1 MAKKTEWTKTK
12 KCGHQTKWI
21 KIERIQNRVDK
32 NSGKKKNWSKTEWR
46 KKQSGKTKGIETEQK
61 KIYIHK

>member
-1 MAKKTEWTKTK
+1 MAKKTEWKKTK

-32 NSGKKKNWSKTEWR
+32 NSGKKKIGV
-46 KKQSGKTKGIETEQK
+46 KQSGENSRVEKQRG
-61 KIYIHK
+61 